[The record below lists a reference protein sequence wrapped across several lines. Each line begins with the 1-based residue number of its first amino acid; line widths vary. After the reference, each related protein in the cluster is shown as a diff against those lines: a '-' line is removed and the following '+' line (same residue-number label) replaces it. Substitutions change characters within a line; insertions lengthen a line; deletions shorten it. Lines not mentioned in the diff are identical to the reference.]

1 MDLSKRVVYDAEF
14 PVVIVPPSDDDG
26 GVVFYVKS
34 LQAKGI
40 QKIERVGRNELM
52 AKKMN
57 SGAVSVSGDML
68 DAAETIERSKIIAA
82 ITRWEW
88 NGNSFGD
95 MGADPEFTPE
105 NVASI
110 VDHENSQWIVDL
122 LYAGAANIGNF
133 TQKSRGSVSNM

>member
-14 PVVIVPPSDDDG
+14 PIVIVPPSGDDK

-34 LQAKGI
+34 LQSRSI

-52 AKKMN
+52 AQKLN
-57 SGAVSVSGDML
+57 RGATAVSGDML
-68 DAAETIERSKIIAA
+68 DAAETIERSKLIAS

-95 MGADPEFTPE
+95 IGKDPEFTPE
-105 NVASI
+105 NLAAI
-110 VDHENSQWIVDL
+110 VDHDNTQWIVDL

-133 TQKSRGSVSNM
+133 TQK

>member
-14 PVVIVPPSDDDG
+14 PVVIVPPSGDDK
-26 GVVFYVKS
+26 GVVFYVTS
-34 LQAKGI
+34 LQSKNI

-52 AKKMN
+52 AQKLN
-57 SGAVSVSGDML
+57 RGATAVSGDML
-68 DAAETIERSKIIAA
+68 DAAETIERSKLIAA

-95 MGADPEFTPE
+95 IGKDPEFTPE
-105 NVASI
+105 NLAAI
-110 VDHENSQWIVDL
+110 IDHDNTQWIVDL

-133 TQKSRGSVSNM
+133 TQK

>member
-1 MDLSKRVVYDAEF
+1 MSDLSKRVVYDAEF
-14 PVVIVPPSDDDG
+14 PVTILSADNSSVGKP
-26 GVVFYVKS
+26 VVFYVKS

-40 QKIERVGRNELM
+40 QKIDRDGRNKLIVMKNMRGE
-52 AKKMN
+52 
-57 SGAVSVSGDML
+57 SGLSATDL
-68 DAAETIERSKIIAA
+68 DAVETMERSKIIAA

-95 MGADPEFTPE
+95 MGADPEFTSE
-105 NVASI
+105 NVAAI

-133 TQKSRGSVSNM
+133 TQK